1 MYQSLLSK
9 IDLKNKKTASLLG
22 GFLSSFLIF
31 LLIYIIILPSGKGF
45 ESVKDSSVVDFVRLR
60 KNDYLNERQRA
71 LPDKPPPPKRPPP
84 PELET
89 PDVKALPTP
98 KLDIKFPDIKMPIDT
113 NGAFVGGGKYMGD
126 GGLIPLVRITPRY
139 PRNALLNNV
148 EGVVVIELLGDE
160 GGSVVTAKV
169 VEANPSGVFNAAAIQ
184 AVLKWKFKPRVL
196 NGIAVQQRGLTTI
209 EFII

>member
-1 MYQSLLSK
+1 MYQSQQIK
-9 IDLKNKKTASLLG
+9 IKKNSVYLAG
-22 GFLSSFLIF
+22 GVSSAF
-31 LLIYIIILPSGKGF
+31 LLFIFMYLLILPGDLDINAM
-45 ESVKDSSVVDFVRLR
+45 KDGQMVEFIRL
-60 KNDYLNERQRA
+60 KKDDTLQERDRR

-148 EGVVVIELLGDE
+148 EGVVVIELLVDE
-160 GGSVVTAKV
+160 GGSVISAKV
-169 VEANPSGVFNAAAIQ
+169 IEANPSGVFNGAAIQ